1 MKLRTLDG
9 LLGLAAFAL
18 ASIAVWRVAGATGAP
33 LGIVPVAAG
42 TRVRAMAES
51 DAVTDAMDAVL
62 DANPFRF
69 SRSTPAIVSAVVGPQ
84 SVAASGPRTP
94 PVVKAILGGP
104 PWQAVLS
111 GVPGQ
116 PGEVVVLSGMRLG
129 GILITSIMRDTVVV
143 QVSDTTFRL
152 TMKRENQ

>member
-1 MKLRTLDG
+1 MNSRTFDG

-18 ASIAVWRVAGATGAP
+18 ASTAVWRVAGATGAP
-33 LGIVPVAAG
+33 LGIAPVAVGARG
-42 TRVRAMAES
+42 GAVADS

-69 SRSTPAIVSAVVGPQ
+69 SRSTPAIVSAATPAQ
-84 SVAASGPRTP
+84 PAAATGPRTP
-94 PVVKAILGGP
+94 PTVKAILGGP

-116 PGEVVVLSGMRLG
+116 PGEVVVLTGMRFG

-152 TMKRENQ
+152 TMKREYQ